1 MYTLR
6 KYIIVYMCDDT
17 LKFVEAYCIAMQ
29 ITQNGRLKYT
39 FFFYTCVQQSW
50 TTLAGVSRVFCKLL
64 SACQ

>member
-39 FFFYTCVQQSW
+39 FFFW
-50 TTLAGVSRVFCKLL
+50 IIKVFEGLPN
-64 SACQ
+64 

>member
-39 FFFYTCVQQSW
+39 FFFIPLFKEVVPKSIHKY
-50 TTLAGVSRVFCKLL
+50 
-64 SACQ
+64 

>member
-39 FFFYTCVQQSW
+39 FFFIRVSSK
-50 TTLAGVSRVFCKLL
+50 AGLHLPV
-64 SACQ
+64 